1 MLAIWHALTK
11 IYPMLHKEISRFST
25 KKNIASL
32 DFLVS
37 NYDKS
42 PVPLC
47 DMFSCSISC
56 GGLVYKHTI

>member
-1 MLAIWHALTK
+1 
-11 IYPMLHKEISRFST
+11 MLHKEISRFST

-56 GGLVYKHTI
+56 GGLAYKHTI